1 MTICGIQVNV
11 DTNLF
16 ARVVFVP
23 ISAQHDKKRDRN
35 PRILIGQR
43 DLSSGGFSL
52 KSTLDLRYPCAP
64 HGNHTGTQRLISIK

>member
-1 MTICGIQVNV
+1 M
-11 DTNLF
+11 DTNRPF

-23 ISAQHDKKRDRN
+23 ISAQHDKKRADRN